1 MSSYKRS
8 HHDEPPSADGRS
20 PPSHSRTTRRGR
32 DDDDGEVPWWE
43 QDRRSGAVGGGS
55 SRGFDDDYPSSS
67 RRNGGGGGYYDRDRV
82 QESGGL
88 PYDEPPR
95 GPSNGGRGGPHGR
108 SSRYDER
115 DRDVRGGSGGRGG
128 YSENRRGGRGGGYNA
143 GGRGGYDRGGDRRDY
158 DQQRDRRGSTSSRD
172 DRRRSRS
179 VEPLQAQRSLPSQAP
194 TSAVAGSATSS
205 KPADIT
211 AAPGTNGVE
220 EGEIA
225 PPASP
230 PMDLSSLENPTEE
243 PDPEAVLAERRR
255 KRAEILAK
263 YASAQA
269 SPAPDE
275 ATPVSV
281 KRENEGEAVGTPG
294 RQDVE
299 RAAKRLRIGTD
310 SPAATSTTAST
321 TADPSRATSADP
333 TSAAANEDE
342 AFSLE
347 KDAKDTAAE
356 QEAHVHETEVS
367 AADYNP
373 DGADDDREKRERRVA
388 EQAKEDKRERE
399 GQSMV
404 VEEEEVEEEEEEE
417 EDDDEDDMFAI
428 GTEKEKKPKKMV
440 RKKKAAV
447 PIVSRPAMDSTNAS
461 LLADN
466 YDDPEGYYKI
476 LLGEIIDNGR
486 YHVVANLGKGMFSN
500 VVKARDLGVKGEGT
514 YEDEG
519 EEGTKGLKGKGVG
532 EGQRRDVA
540 IKVVR
545 SQESMFKAGLKEAQ
559 ILRRLREA
567 DPEDKKHL
575 IRLLRTF
582 EHRGHLCL
590 VFESLSM
597 NLREVVKRYGK
608 DVGLNLRA
616 VRAYASQMFLALA
629 LMKKCEIMHADLKP
643 DNILVNESKSTLK
656 VCDLGSASDVSENEI
671 TPYLVSRFYRAPE
684 IILGLP
690 YDCSLDVWS
699 IACTLYELFTGKI
712 LFPGRTNNHMLLL
725 IMETKGKFNHKLI
738 RKARFHDQHFD
749 ENMNF
754 LFVDKNDSVTPR
766 AIASNPPSAL
776 RSRLMPSGLTRT
788 MKDDDIRMLASF
800 VDLLDKM
807 LSLEPARRPTPKELL
822 NHPFIR
828 G

>member
-8 HHDEPPSADGRS
+8 SRYDDDAPSDARS
-20 PPSHSRTTRRGR
+20 PPRSSRRGR
-32 DDDDGEVPWWE
+32 DDDDGDLPWWE
-43 QDRRSGAVGGGS
+43 QDRRGGGGGVGGGS
-55 SRGFDDDYPSSS
+55 SRGFDDDDRSS
-67 RRNGGGGGYYDRDRV
+67 RRGGGGYYDRDRM

-95 GPSNGGRGGPHGR
+95 GTGGGGGAYGR
-108 SSRYDER
+108 SRYDDR
-115 DRDVRGGSGGRGG
+115 DRDYRGGSRGG
-128 YSENRRGGRGGGYNA
+128 YGDNRRGGRGGYGGG
-143 GGRGGYDRGGDRRDY
+143 GGRGGHDGGRRDGY
-158 DQQRDRRGSTSSRD
+158 GHEQRDRRGSFGRD
-172 DRRRSRS
+172 DRHRSRS
-179 VEPLQAQRSLPSQAP
+179 IEPSQAQRSAAP
-194 TSAVAGSATSS
+194 PVFSSAAAGSDSA
-205 KPADIT
+205 KPAPV
-211 AAPGTNGVE
+211 AEGTGAE

-225 PPASP
+225 PPAEA
-230 PMDLSSLENPTEE
+230 PMDLSSLDASE
-243 PDPEAVLAERRR
+243 PDPEAILAERRR

-263 YASAQA
+263 YASASA
-269 SPAPDE
+269 SPAVDAGAAV
-275 ATPVSV
+275 ATPPAV
-281 KRENEGEAVGTPG
+281 KREIEGAEEAAGTPG
-294 RQDVE
+294 RQEVE

-310 SPAATSTTAST
+310 SPAVTSTAVSTAE
-321 TADPSRATSADP
+321 PSRATSADP
-333 TSAAANEDE
+333 TPAPGDE

-347 KDAKDTAAE
+347 KDSKEAAAE
-356 QEAHVHETEVS
+356 QEAHPTTGADGEVEVS

-373 DGADDDREKRERRVA
+373 DGADDDR
-388 EQAKEDKRERE
+388 DKREKRVRE
-399 GQSMV
+399 QGGDGVQAEEMV
-404 VEEEEVEEEEEEE
+404 VDDEGEEEEMEEEEE

-428 GTEKEKKPKKMV
+428 GTETKPKAKKMV
-440 RKKKAAV
+440 KKRKAGV
-447 PIVSRPAMDSTNAS
+447 PIVSRPALDSKNAS

-466 YDDPEGYYKI
+466 YDDPEGYYKVI
-476 LLGEIIDNGR
+476 LGEAMDNGR
-486 YHVVANLGKGMFSN
+486 YHVVANLGKGMFSS
-500 VVKARDLGVKGEGT
+500 VVKARDLGVDGKGA
-514 YEDEG
+514 YEDEDAAA
-519 EEGTKGLKGKGVG
+519 GLKGKRVG
-532 EGQRRDVA
+532 EAQRREVA
-540 IKVVR
+540 IKLVR

-559 ILRRLREA
+559 ILRRLRDA
-567 DPEDKKHL
+567 DPDDKKHL
-575 IRLLRTF
+575 VRLLRTF

-629 LMKKCEIMHADLKP
+629 LMRKCEIMHADLKP

-656 VCDLGSASDVSENEI
+656 VCDLGSASDVSETEI

-684 IILGLP
+684 IILGNS

-754 LFVDKNDSVTPR
+754 LYVEKNDSITPR
-766 AIASNPPSAL
+766 AIASKPPSDL
-776 RSRLMPSGLTRT
+776 RSRLMPPGLTRT
-788 MKDDDIRMLASF
+788 MKDDDVRMLANF